1 MAVEFARDITF
12 GQYLDLRSPVHRL
25 DPRAKILALAAL
37 MPAIFLVGGFAG
49 LLVLLLC
56 ALCIQAL
63 SRVPPSYTLRGMRL
77 LLATMIVI
85 AIFQVLFFPNPAA
98 ETTIWRWGVLSISG
112 DGLRLAALTF
122 MRVLLLYHLTSTL
135 LFTTALMDLADG
147 MEVLLG
153 PLKRL
158 RVPVNELVMVV
169 VIALKFVPL
178 LVAELERLIKAQT
191 ARGARF
197 DRGGLVQRARKLGAL
212 LIPLFVSAFGRAE
225 TLTTAMEARC
235 YRGGR
240 GRTKR
245 RVLRFGRADA
255 AALAVALLFA
265 AGAVLVGRVWVF

>member
-25 DPRAKILALAAL
+25 DPHAKILATGAL
-37 MPAIFLVGGFAG
+37 MLAVFLARGFAG
-49 LLVLLLC
+49 LLILVLC
-56 ALCIQAL
+56 AVLIQAL
-63 SRVPPSYTLRGMRL
+63 SRVPPGYTLRGMRL
-77 LLATMIVI
+77 LIGTMVVI
-85 AIFQVLFFPNPAA
+85 AVFQVLFYPDPPAEA
-98 ETTIWRWGVLSISG
+98 TFWRWGVLSISQP
-112 DGLRLAALTF
+112 GLRQAALTF
-122 MRVLLLYHLTSTL
+122 IRVLLLYHLTSTL

-147 MEVLLG
+147 VEVMLG

-158 RVPVNELVMVV
+158 RVPVNELVMVA

-197 DRGGLVQRARKLGAL
+197 DRGGLIQRGRKLGAL
-212 LIPLFVSAFGRAE
+212 LIPLFVSAFSRAE
-225 TLTTAMEARC
+225 TLTTAMDARC
-235 YRGGR
+235 YRGGQ

-255 AALAVALLFA
+255 LALAIALLFA
-265 AGAVLVGRVWVF
+265 ASAILISRALSL